1 MKKLELAHQ
10 YMAVLKVRK
19 LHIAL
24 LAAVLLSACGSEEFA
39 DLQEF
44 VKNSGADLRGKV
56 PAAPEIKP
64 YEPFPYENNAG
75 LPDPFKA
82 RKPDKKDARNGGQN
96 QPDITRARQELEEFP
111 LDSLKMVGSLRKG
124 AVGNAIIRSS
134 EGKIYRVKVGNYIGM
149 NFGQITSITETE
161 VKIKEMVQDGAG
173 DWLERESSLQL
184 VE

>member
-1 MKKLELAHQ
+1 LKNLKFAHQ
-10 YMAVLKVRK
+10 YKTTPKALN
-19 LHIAL
+19 LHMVFVAAL
-24 LAAVLLSACGSEEFA
+24 LLSACGGEEFA

-64 YEPFPYENNAG
+64 YEPFPYDNSAG

-96 QPDITRARQELEEFP
+96 QPDVTRAKQELEEYP

-124 AVGNAIIRSS
+124 KVANAIIRNS
-134 EGKIYRVKVGNYIGM
+134 EGKIYRVKAGNYIGM
-149 NFGQITSITETE
+149 NFGQVTSITETE
-161 VKIKEMVQDGAG
+161 VIIKEMVQDGAG